1 MVDPTKKNKF
11 LIFIPAYNVE
21 KQIPRVL
28 KKIPF
33 HLLKEYYIR
42 ILIIEDCSKD
52 NTKKVVED
60 CLKNDKN
67 NNLIQLIKNEK
78 NHGYGGV
85 QKIAFNYAIKNN
97 FDFVIMLHGDDQY
110 EAEMLPK
117 FISNLLN
124 NDVDAVFGSRF
135 INPRD
140 PLKGGMPL
148 NRYIGNRVVTFIQ
161 NFIVGTKMTEFHSGY
176 RSYKIEVLKKINFEK
191 YTNDFYFDSEII
203 IQMFK
208 SKFVI
213 KEIPIATIYGDEISN
228 LNPIPY
234 GIKVLI
240 ITIKHKF
247 FDKD

>member
-78 NHGYGGV
+78 NQGYGGV

>member
-1 MVDPTKKNKF
+1 MNELTQKKRI
-11 LIFIPAYNVE
+11 LIFIPAYHVE
-21 KQIPRVL
+21 KKILNVL
-28 KKIPF
+28 KRIPMK
-33 HLLKEYYIR
+33 LLSNYFIR
-42 ILIIEDCSKD
+42 ILIIEDFSKD
-52 NTKKVVED
+52 NTKNVIEEYIK
-60 CLKNDKN
+60 KNAYSN
-67 NNLIQLIKNEK
+67 FIRLVKNEK
-78 NHGYGGV
+78 NYGYGGV
-85 QKIAFNYAIKNN
+85 QKIAFNYALKNN

-191 YTNDFYFDSEII
+191 NTNDFYFDSEII

>member
-33 HLLKEYYIR
+33 HLLKEYYIH